1 MVKSLDHVLLH
12 LPGSLDSAQRRR
24 RKHPALVRTTIITI
38 LGLLFCTI
46 AVGATAYAKQPA
58 TSVEP
63 ASPRRSLSGV
73 VRTPVSAKQTP
84 VQRLF
89 HTEPRHGQH
98 PQNRD
103 GRVLLD
109 PLLTARQPSNL
120 PTVARPQSCSS
131 EAGRGRLHRHKHD
144 AITQEN
150 NDERPGKQDSQTQE
164 QGRPLCVP
172 LTLSGRHNPADHHI
186 LKKGSGTTLATG
198 RRLSLD
204 PPLASST
211 VTLPQRRQDQNRL
224 RLLSRQPKLT
234 HPDTKV
240 KGGHSASPTPPP
252 LSTTTHTD
260 KATPSARPPSSA
272 LPSAHC
278 CFWACYCIW
287 GG

>member
-24 RKHPALVRTTIITI
+24 RKHSVLVRTTIITI

-73 VRTPVSAKQTP
+73 VRPPVSVKQTP
-84 VQRLF
+84 VQRFF
-89 HTEPRHGQH
+89 HIEARHGQY
-98 PQNRD
+98 PQSCD

-109 PLLTARQPSNL
+109 PLLTARQSSNL

-131 EAGRGRLHRHKHD
+131 EAGRGRLPRHKYD
-144 AITQEN
+144 AIEN
-150 NDERPGKQDSQTQE
+150 NDERPRKQDSQTQE

-172 LTLSGRHNPADHHI
+172 LTLSGRHNPADPHI
-186 LKKGSGTTLATG
+186 LKGVAAPHSPLAVD
-198 RRLSLD
+198 SHWI

-211 VTLPQRRQDQNRL
+211 VTLPQWRQDQNRL
-224 RLLSRQPKLT
+224 RLLTSAKAHAPRRESQRRAFCLYHPSPPICHNQYGQDNLT
-234 HPDTKV
+234 
-240 KGGHSASPTPPP
+240 GTP
-252 LSTTTHTD
+252 
-260 KATPSARPPSSA
+260 A
-272 LPSAHC
+272 LVGLTLC
-278 CFWACYCIW
+278 
-287 GG
+287 